1 MRVGVPSEIKVHE
14 YRVGLTPGAVREY
27 VAAGHQVVVQSGAG
41 AGIMAN
47 DDAYRAA
54 GAEIAATAQEIFA
67 GCDMIVKVKEPQPSE
82 WVQLRQGQLLFT
94 YLHLAPDPEQAKGLI
109 ASGCTAIAYET
120 VTDDRG
126 ALPLLAPMSEVAGRL
141 AIEAAG
147 QAMRR
152 SEGGAGILLGGVP
165 GVAAGRVTVLGGGVV
180 GTHAARM
187 AVGLGAEVTIVDRSI
202 PRLRQLDDMFN
213 GRVRTRYSTLETIDH
228 EISVAD
234 AVIGAV
240 LIPGASAPRL
250 VTREMLKRMKPGA
263 VLVDVAI
270 DQGGC
275 FETSRA
281 TTHAEPTYVVDGI
294 IHYCVANMPGAVPQT
309 SAAALNNATLPY
321 GLALANKGIAA
332 LESSTETGR
341 GLLAGLNV
349 HQGKVTSQA
358 VAESLNLAFVTP
370 ETALA
375 A

>member
-27 VAAGHQVVVQSGAG
+27 VAHGHQVVVQSGAG
-41 AGIMAN
+41 AGIMTS

-54 GAEIAATAQEIFA
+54 GAEIAATAAEIFA

-82 WVQLRQGQLLFT
+82 WVQLRRGQLLFT

-126 ALPLLAPMSEVAGRL
+126 TLPLLAPMSEVAGRL

-165 GVAAGRVTVLGGGVV
+165 GVPAGRITVLGGGMV

-202 PRLRQLDDMFN
+202 PRLRQLDEMFN
-213 GRVRTRYSTLETIDH
+213 GRVRTRYSTLETIEH
-228 EISVAD
+228 EVSIAD

-250 VTREMLKRMKPGA
+250 VTREMLKHMKPGS

-275 FETSRA
+275 FETSRP
-281 TTHAEPTYVVDGI
+281 TTHADPTYVVDGI

-321 GLALANKGIAA
+321 GLALANKGVAA

-349 HQGKVTSQA
+349 HEGKVTSQA
-358 VAESLNLAFVTP
+358 VAESLNLEFVAPT
-370 ETALA
+370 TALA

>member
-27 VAAGHQVVVQSGAG
+27 VAAGHHVVVQSGAG

-82 WVQLRQGQLLFT
+82 WVQLRPGQLLFT

-109 ASGCTAIAYET
+109 ASGCSAIAYET

-202 PRLRQLDDMFN
+202 PRLRQLDEMFN

-228 EISVAD
+228 EISIAD

-321 GLALANKGIAA
+321 GLALANKGTAA
-332 LESSTETGR
+332 LDSSTEIGR

-358 VAESLNLAFVTP
+358 VADSLNLAFVAP
-370 ETALA
+370 EMALTA
-375 A
+375 

>member
-27 VAAGHQVVVQSGAG
+27 VAHGHQVVVQSGAG
-41 AGIMAN
+41 AGIMAS

-54 GAEIAATAQEIFA
+54 GAEIAATAAEIFA

-82 WVQLRQGQLLFT
+82 WVLLRPGQLLFT

-120 VTDDRG
+120 VTDDKG
-126 ALPLLAPMSEVAGRL
+126 TLPLLAPMSEVAGRL

-147 QAMRR
+147 EAMRR
-152 SEGGAGILLGGVP
+152 SKGGAGILLGGVP
-165 GVAAGRVTVLGGGVV
+165 GVPAGRVTVLGGGVV

-202 PRLRQLDDMFN
+202 PRLRQLDELFN

-228 EISVAD
+228 EISIAD

-240 LIPGASAPRL
+240 LIPGASAPKL
-250 VTREMLKRMKPGA
+250 VTREMLKRMKPGS

-275 FETSRA
+275 FETSHA

-321 GLALANKGIAA
+321 GLALASKGTAA
-332 LESSTETGR
+332 LDDSTETGR

-349 HQGKVTSQA
+349 HRGKVTSQA
-358 VAESLNLAFVTP
+358 VAESLGLDFVTP
-370 ETALA
+370 ESALA

>member
-27 VAAGHQVVVQSGAG
+27 VTRGHQVVVQSGAG
-41 AGIMAN
+41 AGIMAS

-54 GAEIAATAQEIFA
+54 GAGIAATAAEIFKS
-67 GCDMIVKVKEPQPSE
+67 CNMIVKVKEPQPGE
-82 WVQLRQGQLLFT
+82 WNQLRPGQLLFT
-94 YLHLAPDPEQAKGLI
+94 YLHLAPDPEQARGLI
-109 ASGCTAIAYET
+109 ANGCTAIAYET

-126 ALPLLAPMSEVAGRL
+126 TLPLLAPMSEVAGRL

-147 QAMRR
+147 EAMRR
-152 SEGGAGILLGGVP
+152 SKGGAGILLGGVP
-165 GVAAGRVTVLGGGVV
+165 GVPAGRVCVLGGGVV

-187 AVGLGAEVTIVDRSI
+187 AVGLGAEVIIVDRSI
-202 PRLRQLDDMFN
+202 PRLRELDELFQ

-228 EISVAD
+228 EISLAD

-240 LIPGASAPRL
+240 LIPGASAPKL
-250 VTREMLKRMKPGA
+250 VTRDMLKHMKPGA

-275 FETSRA
+275 FETSHA

-321 GLALANKGIAA
+321 GLALAEKGIEA
-332 LESSTETGR
+332 LHSLSETGR

-349 HQGKVTSQA
+349 HKGKVTSKA
-358 VAESLNLAFVTP
+358 VAESLALEFVAP
-370 ETALA
+370 ETSLA
-375 A
+375 E

>member
-27 VAAGHQVVVQSGAG
+27 VAHGHQVVVQSGAG
-41 AGIMAN
+41 AGIMAS

-54 GAEIAATAQEIFA
+54 GAEIAATAAEIFA
-67 GCDMIVKVKEPQPSE
+67 GCDMIIKVKEPQPSE
-82 WVQLRQGQLLFT
+82 WVQLRRGQLLFT

-126 ALPLLAPMSEVAGRL
+126 TLPLLAPMSEVAGRL

-165 GVAAGRVTVLGGGVV
+165 GVPAGRVTVLGGGVV

-202 PRLRQLDDMFN
+202 PRLRQLDEMFN
-213 GRVRTRYSTLETIDH
+213 GRVRTRYSTLETIEH
-228 EISVAD
+228 EVSIAD

-250 VTREMLKRMKPGA
+250 VTRKMLKHMKPGS

-275 FETSRA
+275 FETSRP
-281 TTHAEPTYVVDGI
+281 TTHADPTYVVDGI

-349 HQGKVTSQA
+349 HEGKVTSQA
-358 VAESLNLAFVTP
+358 VAESLNLEFVAP
-370 ETALA
+370 ATALA

>member
-1 MRVGVPSEIKVHE
+1 MRVGVPIEIKVHE

-27 VAAGHQVVVQSGAG
+27 VAHGHQVVLQSGAG
-41 AGIMAN
+41 AGIMAS

-54 GAEIAATAQEIFA
+54 GAEIAATAAEIFA

-82 WVQLRQGQLLFT
+82 WVQLRRGQLLFT

-120 VTDDRG
+120 VTDDG
-126 ALPLLAPMSEVAGRL
+126 GTLPLLAPMSEVAGRL

-165 GVAAGRVTVLGGGVV
+165 GVPAGRVTVLGGGVV

-202 PRLRQLDDMFN
+202 PRLRQLDEMFN
-213 GRVRTRYSTLETIDH
+213 GRVRTRYSTLETIEH
-228 EISVAD
+228 EVSIAD

-250 VTREMLKRMKPGA
+250 VTREMLKHMKPGS

-275 FETSRA
+275 FETSRP
-281 TTHAEPTYVVDGI
+281 TTHADPTYVVDGI

-321 GLALANKGIAA
+321 GLALANKGVAA
-332 LESSTETGR
+332 LESITETGR

-349 HQGKVTSQA
+349 HEGKVTSQA
-358 VAESLNLAFVTP
+358 VAESLNLEFVAP
-370 ETALA
+370 ATALA

>member
-1 MRVGVPSEIKVHE
+1 MRIGVPSEIKVHE

-27 VAAGHQVVVQSGAG
+27 VAAGHKVVVQSGAG
-41 AGIMAN
+41 TGIMAN
-47 DDAYRAA
+47 DDAYRAV
-54 GAEIAATAQEIFA
+54 GAEIAATAKEIFA
-67 GCDMIVKVKEPQPSE
+67 GCDMIIKVKEPQPSE
-82 WVQLRQGQLLFT
+82 WVQLRPGQLLFT
-94 YLHLAPDPEQAKGLI
+94 YLHLAPDPAQAKGLI

-165 GVAAGRVTVLGGGVV
+165 GVPAGRVTVLGGGVV

-202 PRLRQLDDMFN
+202 PRLRQLDEMFN

-228 EISVAD
+228 EISISD

-275 FETSRA
+275 FETSRP
-281 TTHAEPTYVVDGI
+281 TTHAEPTYVVDSI

-321 GLALANKGIAA
+321 GLALANHGIAA
-332 LESSTETGR
+332 LDSGTETGR

-358 VAESLNLAFVTP
+358 VAESLNLAFVAP
-370 ETALA
+370 ETALTA
-375 A
+375 

>member
-27 VAAGHQVVVQSGAG
+27 VAAGHHVVVQSGAG

-54 GAEIAATAQEIFA
+54 GAEIAATAREIFA

-82 WVQLRQGQLLFT
+82 WVQLRPGQLLFT

-202 PRLRQLDDMFN
+202 PRLRQLDEMFN

-228 EISVAD
+228 EISIAD

-332 LESSTETGR
+332 LDSSTEIGR

-358 VAESLNLAFVTP
+358 VADSLNLAFVAP
-370 ETALA
+370 EMALTA
-375 A
+375 

>member
-14 YRVGLTPGAVREY
+14 YRVGLTPGTVREY
-27 VAAGHQVVVQSGAG
+27 VAHGHQVVVQSGAG
-41 AGIMAN
+41 AGIMAS

-54 GAEIAATAQEIFA
+54 GAEIAATTAEIFA

-82 WVQLRQGQLLFT
+82 WVQLRRGQLLFT

-126 ALPLLAPMSEVAGRL
+126 TLPLLAPMSEVAGRL

-165 GVAAGRVTVLGGGVV
+165 GVPAGRVTVLGGGVV

-202 PRLRQLDDMFN
+202 PRLRQLDEMFN
-213 GRVRTRYSTLETIDH
+213 GRVRTRYSTLETIEH
-228 EISVAD
+228 EVSIAD

-250 VTREMLKRMKPGA
+250 VTRKMLKHMKPGS

-275 FETSRA
+275 FETSRP
-281 TTHAEPTYVVDGI
+281 TTHADPTYVVDGI

-321 GLALANKGIAA
+321 GLALANKGVAA
-332 LESSTETGR
+332 LESITETGR

-349 HQGKVTSQA
+349 HEGKVTSQA
-358 VAESLNLAFVTP
+358 VAESLNLEFVAP
-370 ETALA
+370 ATALA

>member
-47 DDAYRAA
+47 DDAYRAV
-54 GAEIAATAQEIFA
+54 GAQIAATAQEIFA
-67 GCDMIVKVKEPQPSE
+67 DCDMIVKVKEPQPSE
-82 WVQLRQGQLLFT
+82 WVQLRPGQLLFT

-126 ALPLLAPMSEVAGRL
+126 SLPLLAPMSEVAGRL

-165 GVAAGRVTVLGGGVV
+165 GVPAGRVTVLGGGVV

-202 PRLRQLDDMFN
+202 PRLRQLDELFN

-228 EISVAD
+228 EISIAD
-234 AVIGAV
+234 AIIGAV

-275 FETSRA
+275 FETSRP
-281 TTHAEPTYVVDGI
+281 TTHAEPTYIVDGI

-332 LESSTETGR
+332 LDSSTETGR

-358 VAESLNLAFVTP
+358 VAESLNLAFVAP
-370 ETALA
+370 ETALTA
-375 A
+375 

>member
-1 MRVGVPSEIKVHE
+1 MRVGLPSEIKVHE

-27 VAAGHQVVVQSGAG
+27 VAHGHQVVVQSGAG
-41 AGIMAN
+41 AGIMTS

-54 GAEIAATAQEIFA
+54 GAKIAATAAEIFA

-82 WVQLRQGQLLFT
+82 WVQLRRGQLLFT

-126 ALPLLAPMSEVAGRL
+126 TLPLLAPMSEVAGRL

-165 GVAAGRVTVLGGGVV
+165 GVPAGRITVLGGGMV

-187 AVGLGAEVTIVDRSI
+187 AVGLGAEVTIIDRSI
-202 PRLRQLDDMFN
+202 PRLRQLDEMFN

-228 EISVAD
+228 EVSIAD

-250 VTREMLKRMKPGA
+250 VTREMLKHMKPGS

-275 FETSRA
+275 FETSRP
-281 TTHAEPTYVVDGI
+281 TTHADPTYVVDGI

-321 GLALANKGIAA
+321 GLALANKGVAA

-349 HQGKVTSQA
+349 HEGKVTSQA
-358 VAESLNLAFVTP
+358 VAKSLNLEFVAP
-370 ETALA
+370 ATALA

>member
-1 MRVGVPSEIKVHE
+1 MRVGLPSEIKVHE
-14 YRVGLTPGAVREY
+14 YRVGLTPGTVREY
-27 VAAGHQVVVQSGAG
+27 VAHGHQVVVQSGAG
-41 AGIMAN
+41 AGIMAS

-54 GAEIAATAQEIFA
+54 GAEIAATAAEIFA

-82 WVQLRQGQLLFT
+82 WVQLRRGQLLFT

-126 ALPLLAPMSEVAGRL
+126 TLPLLAPMSEVAGRL

-165 GVAAGRVTVLGGGVV
+165 GVQAGRVTVLGGGVV

-202 PRLRQLDDMFN
+202 PRLRQLDEMFN
-213 GRVRTRYSTLETIDH
+213 GRVRTGYSTLETIEH
-228 EISVAD
+228 EVSIAD

-250 VTREMLKRMKPGA
+250 VTRKMLKHMKPGS

-275 FETSRA
+275 FETSRP
-281 TTHAEPTYVVDGI
+281 TTHADPTYVVDGI

-321 GLALANKGIAA
+321 GLALANKGVAA
-332 LESSTETGR
+332 LESITETGR
-341 GLLAGLNV
+341 GLLAGVNV
-349 HQGKVTSQA
+349 HEGKVTSQA
-358 VAESLNLAFVTP
+358 VAESLNLEFVAP
-370 ETALA
+370 ATALA

>member
-27 VAAGHQVVVQSGAG
+27 VAHGHQVIVQSGAG
-41 AGIMAN
+41 AGIMAS

-54 GAEIAATAQEIFA
+54 GAEIAETAAEIFA

-82 WVQLRQGQLLFT
+82 WVQLRPDQLLFT

-126 ALPLLAPMSEVAGRL
+126 TLPLLAPMSEVAGRL

-147 QAMRR
+147 EAMRR

-165 GVAAGRVTVLGGGVV
+165 GVPAGRVTVLGGGVV

-202 PRLRQLDDMFN
+202 PRLRQLDEMFN

-228 EISVAD
+228 EISIAD

-250 VTREMLKRMKPGA
+250 VTREMLKRMKPGS

-275 FETSRA
+275 FETSRP

-321 GLALANKGIAA
+321 GLALADKGVAA
-332 LESSTETGR
+332 LESGTETGR

-349 HQGKVTSQA
+349 HKGKVTSQA
-358 VAESLNLAFVTP
+358 VAESLGLAFVAP